1 MSAGQVQFGKGIGSQ
16 WGDPSFVAGRVSD
29 GVASERLMAVTSYVG
44 DGPASRNISL
54 SLNSQSP
61 AFVLVV
67 PTTAVAKVY
76 RVVGDTTGRQTWSG
90 NAVAN
95 SITALGANQITVGL
109 ALNASGVTYDVWA
122 IRTGVVNPW

>member
-1 MSAGQVQFGKGIGSQ
+1 
-16 WGDPSFVAGRVSD
+16 
-29 GVASERLMAVTSYVG
+29 
-44 DGPASRNISL
+44 
-54 SLNSQSP
+54 
-61 AFVLVV
+61 VLVV

-95 SITALGANQITVGL
+95 SITAMGSNQITVGS
-109 ALNASGVTYDVWA
+109 ALNMTGVTYDVWA